1 MSEPDA
7 GIGDLQRRTL
17 GTLMASVLPAGA
29 AAASGFSS
37 AALLG
42 KEITGNGAWGTLAA
56 SIVTVGATLTTVPLA
71 GFMGRHGRRPGL
83 RRAWSIGA
91 AGALVAAGAAIT
103 DFYPLLLLGALAIGV
118 GNAAN
123 LTARYAAA
131 DLAPAETRA
140 RAIGT
145 LVWAS
150 SFGSALG
157 PTLGLGVVGSGAEA
171 LGLPE
176 LAGPYLLALL
186 LFAAAAIFVER
197 RLHPDPLVVAGGL
210 TPADSSRGTGRGEL
224 ADQFSNARAALS
236 EIIRHPS
243 ARLAVTAMVVGHA
256 VMVAVMTATPLH
268 MKDGDHEL
276 RIIGFVISLHI
287 VGMYFFAPVVGWL
300 VDHLGARPVIASG
313 GVILF
318 VGAEL
323 ASHTDPEDR
332 LGVFVGLLLIGLGW
346 SFGLVAGSS
355 LLTGAFAV
363 DRRVAVQG
371 GADLVM
377 SGGGALASLTAGIVY
392 ELGDYHD
399 LSHYAGLLALGL
411 TAYAAWRM
419 LRADRGAV
427 ATVAR

>member
-1 MSEPDA
+1 MSHTDTGAVE
-7 GIGDLQRRTL
+7 LQRRTL

-56 SIVTVGATLTTVPLA
+56 SVVTVGATLTTVPLA

-83 RRAWSIGA
+83 RRAWAIGA
-91 AGALVAAGAAIT
+91 VGALAAAMAAIT
-103 DFYPLLLLGALAIGV
+103 DLYPLLLLGALGIGV

-131 DLAPAETRA
+131 DLAPAQTRA

-176 LAGPYLLALL
+176 LAGPYLLALV
-186 LFAAAAIFVER
+186 LFGAAAVFVER

-210 TPADSSRGTGRGEL
+210 TPAEPGERGGFAEL
-224 ADQFSNARAALS
+224 AGQFADARDALG
-236 EIIRHPS
+236 EIIRHPA
-243 ARLAVTAMVVGHA
+243 ARLAVTAMVVGHG

-276 RIIGFVISLHI
+276 RVIGFVISLHI

-300 VDHLGARPVIASG
+300 VDRFGPRPVIATG

-318 VGAEL
+318 SGAEL
-323 ASHTDPEDR
+323 ASHTDPADR

-355 LLTGAFAV
+355 LLTGAFPIE
-363 DRRVAVQG
+363 RRVSVQG

-377 SGGGALASLTAGIVY
+377 SGGGALASLTAGVVY
-392 ELGDYHD
+392 EFGDYHD

-419 LRADRGAV
+419 LRTERDGV
-427 ATVAR
+427 PTVVR